1 MITSNSKTRTE
12 TIVTEGNTIPL
23 INGKKKKLFV
33 PHDLDHD

>member
-12 TIVTEGNTIPL
+12 TVDAEGNTIPL

-33 PHDLDHD
+33 PHDLNRE